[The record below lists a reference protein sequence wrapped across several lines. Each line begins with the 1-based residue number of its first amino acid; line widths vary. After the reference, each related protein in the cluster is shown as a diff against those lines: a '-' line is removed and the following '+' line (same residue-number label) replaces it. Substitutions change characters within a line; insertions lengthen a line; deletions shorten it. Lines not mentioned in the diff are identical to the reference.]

1 MMISLIYSINNLL
14 LMSKVLII
22 ALLLAISLGLQLK
35 NAKVLEKV
43 GDFMRKRTKFGEIF
57 LHKEH

>member
-1 MMISLIYSINNLL
+1 
-14 LMSKVLII
+14 MSKVLII
-22 ALLLAISLGLQLK
+22 ALLLAVSLGLQLK

>member
-1 MMISLIYSINNLL
+1 
-14 LMSKVLII
+14 MSKVLII
-22 ALLLAISLGLQLK
+22 ALLLVLSLGLQLK

-43 GDFMRKRTKFGEIF
+43 GDFLRKRTKFGEIF